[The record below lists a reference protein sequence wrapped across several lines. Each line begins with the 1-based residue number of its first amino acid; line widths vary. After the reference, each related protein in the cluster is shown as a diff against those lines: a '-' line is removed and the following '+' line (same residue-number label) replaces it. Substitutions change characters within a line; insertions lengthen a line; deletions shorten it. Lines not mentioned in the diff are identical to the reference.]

1 MAVLC
6 VLIVDIGARS
16 AWRSIR
22 GIGTAA
28 VMGVGHVR
36 GMVSPLLIG
45 IPLTLGPVG
54 WGWLIL
60 GSVQLAAAPPLLW
73 LPMRL
78 AVAISDPPC
87 KRHRRHFWPHWQRI
101 SQTG

>member
-1 MAVLC
+1 

-28 VMGVGHVR
+28 VMGVGRVR
-36 GMVSPLLIG
+36 GMVCPLLIG

-54 WGWLIL
+54 
-60 GSVQLAAAPPLLW
+60 
-73 LPMRL
+73 
-78 AVAISDPPC
+78 
-87 KRHRRHFWPHWQRI
+87 
-101 SQTG
+101 